1 MSWFFRPF
9 RTLQWRLTLTY
20 VLVTVLTVLTL
31 EGMLLAALDL
41 IVVNAP
47 QHSHSLVD
55 QIRPIAAESSAY
67 LTKGSPNTA
76 ALNLLVQQMRD
87 SRYVLSDEAG
97 IIARTANTML
107 VMVLDVHGNVIASA
121 PDSSTAEKT
130 LQLPGTGD
138 STPSTGVNSPSAG
151 TSAPQLQAVRDLPQS
166 RSIIQAALAGAV
178 KDASLQKLL
187 PDGRTVVFASPIQDF
202 SHQVLGA
209 LFVEAVE
216 LPVAR
221 VSFLNSTWF
230 ILLPSAILLTVGAI
244 FVGTIF
250 GWLTARWLTRR
261 LRVLTGAANAW
272 SRGDFGAMARDS
284 SNDELGQLARH
295 LNGMAAEIEALLQER
310 QDLAVIEERNRL
322 ARDLHDS
329 VKQQV
334 FATAMQLAAAHN
346 LLERDPSDAAAAQTH
361 VAEAQS
367 LTSQAQQELT
377 ALIQE
382 LRPVALEDKGLASA
396 LEGYSRDWSR
406 QTGIASTLRVQGE
419 QETSLEIEQALF
431 RVAQEAL
438 ANIARHSHAS
448 KADVHLLWDRE
459 GLGMTIQDNGHGF
472 DMDRADG
479 KGTGLWSMRQRIA
492 AVAGTLRISSSTGG
506 TRLEVHVPIIGAEH
520 DIRSIYS
527 MASLHQSFPGL
538 LPAGRDSM
546 DQEADAARL
555 VNEDGE
561 SQVRSQV

>member
-31 EGMLLAALDL
+31 EGMLLAALDMV
-41 IVVNAP
+41 VVNAP
-47 QHSHSLVD
+47 QHPHSLVD
-55 QIRPIAAESSAY
+55 QIRPIAAESAAY

-76 ALNLLVQQMRD
+76 ALNLLVQQIRD
-87 SRYVLSDEAG
+87 NRYVLADEAG
-97 IIARTANTML
+97 ITARTANTML
-107 VMVLDVHGNVIASA
+107 VMVLDVHGNIIASA
-121 PDSSTAEKT
+121 SDSGTTEKA
-130 LQLPGTGD
+130 LQVPGTGD
-138 STPSTGVNSPSAG
+138 PSSGG
-151 TSAPQLQAVRDLPQS
+151 TSWTQQMQEVRDLPQS

-187 PDGRTVVFASPIQDF
+187 PDGRTVVVASPIQDF
-202 SHQVLGA
+202 SHHVLGA

-216 LPVAR
+216 LPVPR

-230 ILLPSAILLTVGAI
+230 VLLPSAFLLTLGAI

-261 LRVLTGAANAW
+261 LRDLTGAANAW
-272 SRGDFGAMARDS
+272 SRGDFGAVAGDS

-295 LNGMAAEIEALLQER
+295 LNSMAAEIEALLQER

-334 FATAMQLAAAHN
+334 FATAMQLAAARN
-346 LLERDPSDAAAAQTH
+346 LLERDPSDPTAAHTH

-396 LEGYSRDWSR
+396 LEGYSSDWSR
-406 QTGIASTLRVQGE
+406 QTGIAATLRVQGE

-438 ANIARHSHAS
+438 ANIARHSHAT
-448 KADVHLLWDRE
+448 KVDMHLLWDRE
-459 GLGMTIQDNGHGF
+459 GLAMTIQDNGHGF
-472 DMDRADG
+472 DVERADG

-492 AVAGTLRISSSTGG
+492 AVAGTLQISSSPYG
-506 TRLEVHVPIIGAEH
+506 TRLEVRVPIIEADH

-527 MASLHQSFPGL
+527 IASHRQTLPGL
-538 LPAGRDSM
+538 HSTGRDSV
-546 DQEADAARL
+546 DQQAVEARL
-555 VNEDGE
+555 VDGDAGSKLG
-561 SQVRSQV
+561 SQA

>member
-67 LTKGSPNTA
+67 LSKGSPNAA

-87 SRYVLSDEAG
+87 SRYILSDEAG
-97 IIARTANTML
+97 ITARTANTML

-121 PDSSTAEKT
+121 PDSGTADPALK
-130 LQLPGTGD
+130 LPGTGD
-138 STPSTGVNSPSAG
+138 NTSSGG
-151 TSAPQLQAVRDLPQS
+151 TSSAQQAPAVRDLPQS
-166 RSIIQAALAGAV
+166 RSIIQAALAGGMQ
-178 KDASLQKLL
+178 DASLQKLL
-187 PDGRTVVFASPIQDF
+187 PDGRTVVFASPIEDF

-216 LPVAR
+216 LPVPR

-230 ILLPSAILLTVGAI
+230 VLLPSAILLTLGAI

-250 GWLTARWLTRR
+250 GWLTARWLTSR

-272 SRGDFGAMARDS
+272 SRGDFGAVARDS
-284 SNDELGQLARH
+284 SNDELGQLAQH
-295 LNGMAAEIEALLQER
+295 LNSMAAEIEALLQER

-334 FATAMQLAAAHN
+334 FATAMQLAAASN
-346 LLERDPSDAAAAQTH
+346 LLERDPGDAAAAHTH

-396 LEGYSRDWSR
+396 LEGYLTNWSR
-406 QTGIASTLRVQGE
+406 QTSIAASIRIQGE

-438 ANIARHSHAS
+438 ANIARHSHAT
-448 KADVHLLWDRE
+448 KVDLHLLWDRA
-459 GLGMTIQDNGHGF
+459 GLAMTIQDNGHGF
-472 DMDRADG
+472 DVERAAG
-479 KGTGLWSMRQRIA
+479 KGTGLWSMRQRIS
-492 AVAGTLRISSSTGG
+492 AVAGTLQISSSTAG
-506 TRLEVHVPIIGAEH
+506 TQLEVRVSHPQT
-520 DIRSIYS
+520 Y
-527 MASLHQSFPGL
+527 PGL
-538 LPAGRDSM
+538 LPTGRVTVDQDAG
-546 DQEADAARL
+546 EAPL
-555 VNEDGE
+555 TNEDTT
-561 SQVRSQV
+561 SKLRSQA